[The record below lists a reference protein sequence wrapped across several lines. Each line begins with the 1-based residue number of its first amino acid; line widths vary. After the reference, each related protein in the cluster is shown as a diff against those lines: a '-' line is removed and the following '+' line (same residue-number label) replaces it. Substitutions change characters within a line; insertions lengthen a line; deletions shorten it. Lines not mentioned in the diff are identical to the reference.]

1 MMRIKRIRIAS
12 AAKVI
17 GFLFVLIG
25 LIFGEIAAFL
35 ATRFQMN
42 LPHLNTEIM
51 GMPMHSA
58 LGLASL
64 LVIPLAYGLL
74 GVLLGALLA
83 IMYNLTAGW
92 FGGIEIEYE

>member
-1 MMRIKRIRIAS
+1 MMRIKRIRIGS
-12 AAKVI
+12 AAKVV

-25 LIFGEIAAFL
+25 LIFGEITALL
-35 ATRFQMN
+35 ATRLPIN
-42 LPHLNTEIM
+42 LPQLSDEII
-51 GMPMHSA
+51 GIPLHSA

-64 LVIPLAYGLL
+64 LVIPLVYGLL

-92 FGGIEIEYE
+92 FGGVEIEYE

>member
-1 MMRIKRIRIAS
+1 MMRIKRIRIGS

-17 GFLFVLIG
+17 GFLFLLIG
-25 LIFGEIAAFL
+25 LLFGEIAALL
-35 ATRFQMN
+35 ATRFQIN
-42 LPHLNTEIM
+42 LPHLSDEIM
-51 GMPMHSA
+51 GIPLHSA

-64 LVIPLAYGLL
+64 LVIPLVYGLL